1 MNNKNTIVDQI
12 LNKLENI
19 EDDQITSLIEKY
31 NNVVDY
37 KTELNIN
44 SNIRFFCKK
53 HMNIISLQKV
63 GDKIL
68 LRYESTIRVTKGPFN
83 LTSTSDSVLNKKVN
97 MIFETLLNRAKELYK
112 DVELEELSKINGFL

>member
-1 MNNKNTIVDQI
+1 MDDKNTIIEQI

-37 KTELNIN
+37 RSELNIN

-68 LRYESTIRVTKGPFN
+68 LRYESAIRVTKGPFN
-83 LTSTSDSVLNKKVN
+83 LTSTSDPAFNKKVN
-97 MIFETLLNRAKELYK
+97 IVFEKLLNRAKELYK
-112 DVELEELSKINGFL
+112 DVELEELNKINGLL

>member
-68 LRYESTIRVTKGPFN
+68 LRYESAIRVTKGPFN